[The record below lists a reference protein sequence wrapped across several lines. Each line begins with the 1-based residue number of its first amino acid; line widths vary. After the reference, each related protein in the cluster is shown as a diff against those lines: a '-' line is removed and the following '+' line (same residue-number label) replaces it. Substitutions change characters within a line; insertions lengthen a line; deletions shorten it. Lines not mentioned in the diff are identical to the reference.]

1 MTSPSA
7 VQPARATSRQL
18 TARLWALAEVRWA
31 AVATVLFAGGGSLQ
45 LAGAPASAWWA
56 FYLTCYLAGGWEPAL
71 AGLRALRDRVLDV
84 DLLMIVAAI
93 GAAGIGQVFDGALLI
108 VIFATSGALEAVAT
122 ARTADSVR
130 ALLDLAPEQAV
141 RVGADGS
148 PAVVDTAELRVG
160 DVVRIRPG
168 ERIGADAVVV
178 DGASE
183 VDQASITGEPLPVA
197 KTPGDEVFAGT
208 LNGTGALLTRVH
220 RPAGESV
227 VARIVALVEEA
238 SATKAKT
245 QLFIEKVEQ
254 RYSAGVVV
262 GTLALFTVPLLFGAD
277 LQATLLRAM
286 TFMIVASPCAVVLAT
301 MPPLLS
307 AIALAGRNGVL
318 VKSAIVM
325 ERLAGTTLVAF
336 DKTGTLT
343 EGTPRVAEIYGS
355 PDFADVDVLRLAAGA
370 EQPSEHPLAAA
381 VLAAARDRRVTVP
394 AATDFSSTPG
404 RGVRALVDGHR
415 VEVGSPALLDG
426 RPDDTGARRSSM
438 DSHDGR
444 SGAVVRNAVELAQSS
459 GRTAVV
465 VLVDGLP
472 VGVLALADR
481 IRPSAA
487 DCVAALTET
496 TGTRPVLLTG
506 DDQGAADRLAAEAGI
521 GDVHAGL
528 LPAGKVDR
536 VRALQGQGHRVL
548 LVGDGV
554 NDAPALA
561 AADLGVAMGG
571 HGSDLA
577 LQSADAVLIRDD
589 LATLPAIIA
598 LSKRA
603 RRLMIANLSVAAA
616 FITVLVTWDLVGHLP
631 LPLGVAGHEGS
642 TVIVGLNGLRLLH
655 SSAWRRASSLR

>member
-1 MTSPSA
+1 
-7 VQPARATSRQL
+7 
-18 TARLWALAEVRWA
+18 
-31 AVATVLFAGGGSLQ
+31 
-45 LAGAPASAWWA
+45 
-56 FYLTCYLAGGWEPAL
+56 
-71 AGLRALRDRVLDV
+71 
-84 DLLMIVAAI
+84 
-93 GAAGIGQVFDGALLI
+93 
-108 VIFATSGALEAVAT
+108 
-122 ARTADSVR
+122 
-130 ALLDLAPEQAV
+130 
-141 RVGADGS
+141 
-148 PAVVDTAELRVG
+148 
-160 DVVRIRPG
+160 
-168 ERIGADAVVV
+168 
-178 DGASE
+178 
-183 VDQASITGEPLPVA
+183 
-197 KTPGDEVFAGT
+197 
-208 LNGTGALLTRVH
+208 
-220 RPAGESV
+220 
-227 VARIVALVEEA
+227 
-238 SATKAKT
+238 
-245 QLFIEKVEQ
+245 
-254 RYSAGVVV
+254 
-262 GTLALFTVPLLFGAD
+262 
-277 LQATLLRAM
+277 
-286 TFMIVASPCAVVLAT
+286 
-301 MPPLLS
+301 
-307 AIALAGRNGVL
+307 VL

-355 PDFADVDVLRLAAGA
+355 PGLADVDVLRLAAGA

-426 RPDDTGARRSSM
+426 RLDDTGARSPTM

-444 SGAVVRNAVELAQSS
+444 SGAAVRTAVELAQSS

-487 DCVAALTET
+487 NCVAALTET
-496 TGTRPVLLTG
+496 TGARPVLLTG
-506 DDQGAADRLAAEAGI
+506 DNQGAADRLAAEAGI

-577 LQSADAVLIRDD
+577 LQSADAVLVRDD

-603 RRLMIANLSVAAA
+603 RRLMIANLGVAAA